1 MKRGITSE
9 YFGGST
15 PLTEE
20 ESPKIR
26 SALEFDDKSVT
37 NIANMI
43 FNGMRGG
50 DPKKKQ
56 LTKADMRT
64 WTK

>member
-9 YFGGST
+9 YFGGSK
-15 PLTEE
+15 PLSEE

-26 SALEFDDKSVT
+26 SSLEFDDKSVT

-43 FNGMRGG
+43 FHGMRGG
-50 DPKKKQ
+50 DHSKKQ
-56 LTKADMRT
+56 LTKADMKI